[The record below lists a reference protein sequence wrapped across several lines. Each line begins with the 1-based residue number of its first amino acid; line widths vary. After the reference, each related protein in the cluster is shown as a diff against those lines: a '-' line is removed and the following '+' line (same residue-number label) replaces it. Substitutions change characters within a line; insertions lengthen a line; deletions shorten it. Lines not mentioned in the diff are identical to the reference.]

1 MADNPL
7 ESNLILKT
15 RTEKPDMTGI
25 QALSKGFSAID
36 AQLKALTAK
45 PWVITVR
52 MTVDDTAIK
61 AAGISMKG
69 GGSGVSGFSS
79 GKFAVGPGG
88 SILYGRQTTSINKEG
103 EATTTYLNKIA
114 GIQGRIEH
122 TTTAIT
128 NAQGGLVKSVQEQ
141 LSLEQKVALA
151 QERKLKMAAE
161 LRRYNDQQAK
171 LAYEGRG
178 LGAQFR
184 LERNNPNITP
194 LNFSSGEVFARIQA
208 SEREAARRRAENQRV
223 TDAATLNENR
233 VRNRE
238 QLASDKAS
246 ERMAIRSDV
255 QQYDQ
260 YGRAVLSD
268 NRNRNSV
275 ERSKDKAAARQAQDT
290 EDEFYNRRVAIAKAD
305 RQDRLRAARDAEAER
320 LRQERAETNAR
331 GRMDRR
337 EARDYLSDIR
347 RTSRYEGTQAGIAA
361 AEGRGFTVRSTR
373 TTGDVITGNLNRQ
386 TEAARVTGNAF
397 TGLRVE
403 LLRFND
409 ATGKVDHSILNHT
422 QSIKYLGDSLASSAS
437 KVLNWTIATTAI
449 FASIAVITD
458 AAKAVAELE
467 QNTVLLARVGL
478 GLGDSFSDRIG
489 PAKELTA
496 QIVELT
502 TVYGGYAEAA
512 TRAATVFAR
521 AGRSQQEILEGVRV
535 SLIASKIAE
544 LDVEEAA
551 KLISSAMLQF
561 NLKAK
566 DLLPTLDVLNTLS
579 NNYRVST
586 DDLLQSISRAGSVY
600 DDHGGRLSELASLT
614 AVVSQETSR
623 SGAEIGNAI
632 KTIISQLDRLDVQKD
647 LFDELGISTVNFSGD
662 SKSLTKILYEESL
675 ALDKLST
682 SEQKQL
688 TLKQAGIRQRGIL
701 IASLKNSPEAII
713 AENKSLITKSS
724 AETEFKEGAN
734 TLVEKLSRLRAEF
747 VKFVSIGS
755 GPLQALAHT
764 LLDLVSSLLKL
775 LNLFG
780 GAGAKLLGLAAAFL
794 AIRSIITG
802 VVSASNT
809 LIGTNIALATSYTA
823 LNISMGN
830 WLAIGATVVVAI
842 YAMATA
848 NSEYSLSTSEA
859 SSAVEANIIQ
869 EENRRK
875 AILDTTEAIYR
886 LIEAKRKNS
895 DEEAR
900 RLAGSI
906 EIKLPA
912 GPVTEEGLLGAS
924 RQAQQES
931 IDRQRRL
938 AEGGITLK
946 QIALEEAK
954 QKEYDAQYASGGLL
968 GERKDRLSYGSEKQ
982 KNEVRKQIIKA
993 TAEREQAERDYL
1005 EAKNRSEQLRV
1016 IEQDFNP
1023 DKQQKRLRENIHES
1037 YLGFF
1042 NRDRTAVARGAGNGL
1057 SAEASI
1063 LAQAK
1068 DYDVLSTS
1076 VAKLATELTEAAELN
1091 EKMNSESY
1099 IEAGK
1104 ELNKQILEQAKAY
1117 EALNKARNARYEEQ
1131 NLAAFASEN
1140 RLRDFVGKND
1150 TKRTRGLSYTTSP
1163 YGDSIAE
1170 IDALRQSQLDR
1181 LGRNARVLIA
1191 GGKSAGTV
1199 QATRKDSEEAL
1210 LKLKDLELSK
1220 AEAIL
1225 EAETAIALERKK
1237 SADEALRAVGALSDE
1252 DKLRFR
1258 AQAAYFAANP
1268 GKKISIEEQLNSSSR
1283 DIGITN
1289 SFFRSRLDQLGSG
1302 AAGPY
1307 GAFLAASG
1315 FGSTPELDRGAAEV
1329 AAARHGRTDK
1339 ELLGGALNNA
1349 NRFDEKVQQLKGNE
1363 ASNITD
1369 FLRNSVGFFSGLFD
1383 GGGNSKGERVQVDVS
1398 GDTLQLEP
1406 LINAFRDSV
1415 VFLMDTKVKEMTANV
1430 QRIIDQ
1436 GKNIPVN
1443 QPKKNFGNF

>member
-467 QNTVLLARVGL
+467 QNTVLLARVGR

-764 LLDLVSSLLKL
+764 LLDLVSNLLKL

-780 GAGAKLLGLAAAFL
+780 GAGAKLIGLAAAFL

-802 VVSASNT
+802 VISASNA

-830 WLAIGATVVVAI
+830 WLAIGATVAVALYSI
-842 YAMATA
+842 VTA
-848 NSEYSLSTSEA
+848 NSEYSLSTAEA
-859 SSAVEANIIQ
+859 SSAVESNIIA

-886 LIEAKRKNS
+886 LIEAKKKNG

-900 RLAGSI
+900 RLASSI
-906 EIKLPA
+906 DIRLPE

-924 RQAQQES
+924 RKAQQES
-931 IDRQRRL
+931 IDRQKEL
-938 AEGGITLK
+938 AKDSIFLK
-946 QIALEEAK
+946 EQALEKTKADFK
-954 QKEYDAQYASGGLL
+954 AFEYKGGQRQ
-968 GERKDRLSYGSEKQ
+968 GFESEDQFIKRRRTER
-982 KNEVRKQIIKA
+982 IKL
-993 TAEREQAERDYL
+993 TAEREKAERELQDARSTS
-1005 EAKNRSEQLRV
+1005 EALKV
-1016 IEQDFNP
+1016 IDQDFNP

-1042 NRDRTAVARGAGNGL
+1042 NRDRTAVARGAGNSL

-1076 VAKLATELTEAAELN
+1076 VAKLATELTEAASLN

-1140 RLRDFVGKND
+1140 RLRDFVGKSD
-1150 TKRTRGLSYTTSP
+1150 TKRTRGLSYSTSP

-1191 GGKSAGTV
+1191 GGNSAGTV

-1289 SFFRSRLDQLGSG
+1289 SFFRSKLDQLGSG

-1315 FGSTPELDRGAAEV
+1315 FGSTPELDRGAEEV
-1329 AAARHGRTDK
+1329 ARARHGRTDK